1 MPTPQA
7 VIFDMDG
14 TLIDTER
21 VSQTAWRRA
30 AADLGLDVPE
40 RIWNAFVGCSIPN
53 ARAMIKA
60 VQSGDAEAGERIARN
75 LCQSYGV
82 TPEQAIQ
89 QAKGFFHIQ

>member
-1 MPTPQA
+1 M
-7 VIFDMDG
+7 DMGMISKVLG
-14 TLIDTER
+14 TMAPSL
-21 VSQTAWRRA
+21 
-30 AADLGLDVPE
+30 AD
-40 RIWNAFVGCSIPN
+40 NPN
-53 ARAMIKA
+53 ARAMIQA

>member
-1 MPTPQA
+1 MGMISK
-7 VIFDMDG
+7 VLG
-14 TLIDTER
+14 TMAPSL
-21 VSQTAWRRA
+21 ANN
-30 AADLGLDVPE
+30 L
-40 RIWNAFVGCSIPN
+40 N
-53 ARAMIKA
+53 ARAMIQA